1 MLLADADVQPT
12 CKQVV
17 CAMGRSPLSCRV
29 GGVSEHAGHV
39 EVLLSLEPTRCLHQE
54 APVPAP
60 ISLRAPH
67 KSEVAGSLWEL
78 SVREN
83 PTDCGLGTSHG
94 AWRSG

>member
-1 MLLADADVQPT
+1 MLLAGADVQPT

-17 CAMGRSPLSCRV
+17 CAMGRSPLSRRA
-29 GGVSEHAGHV
+29 GGVSKHAGHV
-39 EVLLSLEPTRCLHQE
+39 KVLVTGTYMLPPSGS
-54 APVPAP
+54 PVPAP

-78 SVREN
+78 SVHEMQ
-83 PTDCGLGTSHG
+83 TGLETSHG